1 MEEDEKI
8 KATKLK
14 WANELK
20 ELYPYSPTPFLELM
34 IDCYFNNP
42 KETEQI
48 IEKHKNDE
56 IKI

>member
-1 MEEDEKI
+1 MAEDDKI
-8 KATKLK
+8 KHTKLK

-20 ELYPYSPTPFLELM
+20 ELYPDTPLYFLELM

-42 KETEQI
+42 KETEAI

>member
-1 MEEDEKI
+1 MEDDERTKFL
-8 KATKLK
+8 KLK
-14 WANELK
+14 WTNELK
-20 ELYPYSPTPFLELM
+20 EIYPFAPVPFLELM

-42 KETEQI
+42 KETEAI